1 MRHTPNS
8 GSKLVFSEGNENPK
22 TKNLAIESKQRQDSK
37 PEKPSSLP
45 KINPTNDFDQELLLA
60 SRVASTYK
68 FKRINAMKKREPVKE
83 IMTKEVFSV
92 QENQKLSTVLELFRK
107 HKIRHLPVL
116 NGKKISGIISRTDIN
131 RLTFGALF
139 ENQEGADEA
148 VLEILSI
155 PQVMTSK
162 PRVVQQDDTV
172 KSVAEIFASEEFHAL
187 PVVENEELRGIVTTT
202 DVIRYMLDQY

>member
-8 GSKLVFSEGNENPK
+8 GSKLVFSQGNENPELK
-22 TKNLAIESKQRQDSK
+22 YLAECSREMWQYSENNPRC
-37 PEKPSSLP
+37 LP
-45 KINPTNDFDQELLLA
+45 KINWLNDFGQRLFLRLE
-60 SRVASTYK
+60 VASTYES
-68 FKRINAMKKREPVKE
+68 KRTDAMKKREPVKE

-162 PRVVQQDDTV
+162 PRVVQQDDTI